1 MALPS
6 GLLEIGM
13 PGDASLTIRQGDTW
27 RQRITVK
34 VGGVD
39 ADLSVG
45 VTASL
50 KIKDTFGGTLLETAT
65 CTIPIGTDGAVI
77 ASLTPAETAALTV
90 SGTTRVRALGSYD
103 LNLTDGTDVVT
114 VVGGAVNLYMQITD

>member
-6 GLLEIGM
+6 GLLEIGL

-34 VGGVD
+34 SGGVA

-45 VTASL
+45 VSASL
-50 KIKDTFGGTLLETAT
+50 KIKDAFGGTLLETAT

-77 ASLTPAETAALTV
+77 ASLTPAETAVLTV